1 MITLNLN
8 TLIISIFLVLPFI
21 NVSAK
26 DSGDFERTGLS
37 GKVYSGPEGA
47 PFVTVYIK
55 GTSNGT
61 STDADGNFILV
72 NLEAGSHIL
81 RVQGVGYKDIER
93 HIEIEQGR
101 IIEMDFILEQDIHLM
116 EQVVVSGSRIGV
128 LRYLPGS
135 ASIVTNAELR
145 SASPLSGNE
154 ILRNV
159 TGVHVVEEEGGGLRA
174 NIGVRGLDPDK
185 SRNVLVLEDGI
196 PVALG
201 PYGEPEL
208 YYTPGID
215 RMSGVEILK
224 GSGSILYGP
233 QTIGGVINYITA
245 DPPAASS
252 GFANISGGQGG
263 LFTGNFG
270 YGNTYGNSGFQI
282 NFLRRQAEN
291 LGPTRF
297 ALNDLSTK
305 LRFRMSPRSAMMVK
319 LGIYDENSN
328 STYVGLT
335 QMMYDAGGN
344 DYSRLSPDDRLDIRR
359 YSLGVSHTFTASD
372 DFRLTTTAYAYT
384 TTRNWKR
391 QDFTTNS
398 EASNL
403 TGVVWGDESIPGG
416 AIFMRNS
423 TGNRNRQFEVAGLEP
438 RISYRYFFAGYEN
451 MVDAGARL
459 LYERAYEQRVNG
471 STADAISGLLRDDE
485 VRTGHAVSSWVQ
497 NKILLGSRLSV
508 TGGVRTELL
517 EYERQILRR
526 GSSDVN
532 IMNNTMVMEV
542 IPGAGLNYNFSDR
555 SGLFTGIHRG
565 FAPPRIKDAITSDG
579 TDLQLDAEKSWNF
592 EFGTRAELFRSI
604 GVELTFFNMEF
615 SNQVIPVSESSG
627 GRGTGYINGGRTSH
641 RGLETELRMN
651 ISDIINMPGNLRL
664 NLNSTF
670 TESVFSG
677 DRFVVE
683 RVANGEVND
692 TIFRNVKGNST
703 PYAPRITASGYIQ
716 YEAARGFGLRI
727 GGHFTGR
734 QYTDVLNTE
743 TVNDWFGSAQNDP
756 QYNYVQATASGQI
769 GRLPSFFIINASAWY
784 DLPGGLNLNVCVKN
798 LMNERYITSRRPQG
812 IRVGLPRLFTAGLGY
827 SF

>member
-1 MITLNLN
+1 MKTSNLN
-8 TLIISIFLVLPFI
+8 ILLISVILILPFF
-21 NVSAK
+21 NVAAYHP
-26 DSGDFERTGLS
+26 DDAERTGIY
-37 GKVYSGPEGA
+37 GKVYAGNEGA
-47 PFVTVYIK
+47 PFVTVYLK
-55 GTSNGT
+55 GTSKGT
-61 STDADGNFILV
+61 STDADGNFVLV
-72 NLEAGSHIL
+72 NLEAGPYIL
-81 RVQGVGYKDIER
+81 RVQGMGYKGIER
-93 HIEIEQGR
+93 HIVLDEGS
-101 IIEMDFILEQDIHLM
+101 IIEMDFYLEQDIHLM

-135 ASIVTNAELR
+135 ASVITNSDLR

-159 TGVHVVEEEGGGLRA
+159 TGLNVVEEEGGGLRA
-174 NIGVRGLDPDK
+174 NIGVRGLDPDR
-185 SRNVLVLEDGI
+185 SRNVLILEDGI

-208 YYTPGID
+208 YYTPAID

-245 DPPAASS
+245 DPPAAGS
-252 GFANISGGQGG
+252 GYANISGGEGG

-297 ALNDLSTK
+297 LLNDLSTK
-305 LRFRMSPRSAMMVK
+305 FRFKISPRAAMMVK

-328 STYVGLT
+328 STYIGLT
-335 QMMYDAGGN
+335 QLMYDAGGN
-344 DYSRLSPDDRLDIRR
+344 DYSRLAPDDRLDIRR
-359 YSLGVSHTFTASD
+359 YSLSLSHTFNAGD
-372 DFRLTTTAYAYT
+372 DLRLTTTAYAYT
-384 TTRNWKR
+384 TARNWKR
-391 QDFTTNS
+391 QDFSTDAN
-398 EASNL
+398 ASNL
-403 TGVVWGDESIPGG
+403 TGVVWGDESIHGG

-423 TGNRNRQFEVAGLEP
+423 TGNRNRQFEVAGIEP
-438 RISYRYFFAGYEN
+438 RISYRYNMAGYEN
-451 MVDAGARL
+451 MVDAGARF

-471 STADAISGLLRDDE
+471 STADAISGALRDDE
-485 VRTGHAVSSWVQ
+485 IRTGHAASSWVQ
-497 NKILLGSRLSV
+497 NKILLGSRLSL
-508 TGGVRTELL
+508 TGGVRTEML
-517 EYERQILRR
+517 EYERYILRS
-526 GSSDVN
+526 GSADVN
-532 IMNNTMVMEV
+532 ILNNTRVVEV
-542 IPGAGLNYNFSDR
+542 IPGAGMNYNFNDR
-555 SGLFTGIHRG
+555 SGIFTGIHRG

-579 TDLQLDAEKSWNF
+579 QDMKLDAEKSWNF

-604 GVELTFFNMEF
+604 GIELTFFNMEF

-641 RGLETELRMN
+641 RGLESELRMN
-651 ISDIINMPGNLRL
+651 FSEIINMPGNLSF

-677 DRFVVE
+677 DRFVIE
-683 RVANGEVND
+683 RIANGELND
-692 TIFRNVKGNST
+692 TIFRNVKGNNT
-703 PYAPRITASGYIQ
+703 PYAPRISASGFIQ
-716 YEAARGFGLRI
+716 YEAERGFGLRI
-727 GGHFTGR
+727 GGHYTGR

-743 TVNDWFGSAQNDP
+743 SVTDWFGSAQDDP

-769 GRLPSFFIINASAWY
+769 GRLPSFFVINASAWY

-798 LMNERYITSRRPQG
+798 LMDERYITSRRPQG
-812 IRVGLPRLFTAGLGY
+812 IRVGLPRLFTAGLSY

>member
-1 MITLNLN
+1 MALIFKLTINNTIHMNTINLN
-8 TLIISIFLVLPFI
+8 IIIFLLILAFPFF
-21 NVSAK
+21 NVSTCY
-26 DSGDFERTGLS
+26 SGDTQSTGLY
-37 GKVYSGPEGA
+37 GKVYSGAEGA

-55 GTSNGT
+55 GTSKGT
-61 STDADGNFILV
+61 STDADGNYVLV
-72 NLEAGSHIL
+72 NLEAGQHIL

-93 HIEIEQGR
+93 HIELEKGNL
-101 IIEMDFILEQDIHLM
+101 IEMDFFLEQAIHLM

-135 ASIVTNAELR
+135 ASVISSGELR

-215 RMSGVEILK
+215 RMSGVEVLK

-252 GFANISGGQGG
+252 GFANVSGGQGG

-270 YGNTYGNSGFQI
+270 YGNSYGNSGFQI

-297 ALNDLSTK
+297 TLNDLSTK
-305 LRFRMSPRSAMMVK
+305 LRFRMSPRSGLMVK

-344 DYSRLSPDDRLDIRR
+344 DYSHLAPDDRLDIRR
-359 YSLGVSHTFTASD
+359 YSLGLSHTFTASD
-372 DFRLTTTAYAYT
+372 NLRLTTTAYAYT

-391 QDFTTNS
+391 QDFTTDGS
-398 EASNL
+398 ASNL

-423 TGNRNRQFEVAGLEP
+423 TGNRNRQFEVAGVEP
-438 RISYRYFFAGYEN
+438 RISYRYFLAGYEN
-451 MVDAGARL
+451 MVDAGARF

-471 STADAISGLLRDDE
+471 STAYAISGSLRDDE
-485 VRTGHAVSSWVQ
+485 VRTGHALSSWVQ
-497 NKILLGSRLSV
+497 NKIHLGSNLSL

-517 EYERQILRR
+517 EYERQILRSR
-526 GSSDVN
+526 SEDVN
-532 IMNNTMVMEV
+532 IMNNTRLLEV
-542 IPGAGLNYNFSDR
+542 IPGAGLN
-555 SGLFTGIHRG
+555 L
-565 FAPPRIKDAITSDG
+565 
-579 TDLQLDAEKSWNF
+579 
-592 EFGTRAELFRSI
+592 
-604 GVELTFFNMEF
+604 
-615 SNQVIPVSESSG
+615 
-627 GRGTGYINGGRTSH
+627 
-641 RGLETELRMN
+641 
-651 ISDIINMPGNLRL
+651 
-664 NLNSTF
+664 
-670 TESVFSG
+670 
-677 DRFVVE
+677 
-683 RVANGEVND
+683 
-692 TIFRNVKGNST
+692 
-703 PYAPRITASGYIQ
+703 
-716 YEAARGFGLRI
+716 
-727 GGHFTGR
+727 
-734 QYTDVLNTE
+734 
-743 TVNDWFGSAQNDP
+743 
-756 QYNYVQATASGQI
+756 
-769 GRLPSFFIINASAWY
+769 
-784 DLPGGLNLNVCVKN
+784 
-798 LMNERYITSRRPQG
+798 
-812 IRVGLPRLFTAGLGY
+812 
-827 SF
+827 